1 MDLPDPG
8 IELGSP
14 ALQVDSLPTEL
25 PGNPTEEGKKLYI
38 LVILK
43 NNFIYL
49 FLAVLAALLHWLL
62 FICGEQGLLFS
73 SLVVVCGLLIVV
85 ASLAVKHRL

>member
-1 MDLPDPG
+1 MPPSGDLPNPE
-8 IELGSP
+8 IESRFP
-14 ALQVDSLPTEL
+14 TLQVDSLPSEL

-49 FLAVLAALLHWLL
+49 FLAVLGLHCCIG
-62 FICGEQGLLFS
+62 FYSF
-73 SLVVVCGLLIVV
+73 VVSRGY
-85 ASLAVKHRL
+85 SLALWLWCVGFSLWRHLLL